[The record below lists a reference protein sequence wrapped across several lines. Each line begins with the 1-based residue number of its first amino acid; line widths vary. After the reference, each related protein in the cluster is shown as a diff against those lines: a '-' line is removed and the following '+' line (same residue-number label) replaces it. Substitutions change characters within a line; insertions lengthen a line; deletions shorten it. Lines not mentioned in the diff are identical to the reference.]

1 MRSSGIAVLVVEDD
15 ALILL
20 DICDELIDFGFR
32 VFEASNARLAL
43 ELLLLHP
50 EIEVLFT
57 DIDMPG
63 DMDGLLLAKHVR
75 ERWPPIKIIITSG
88 KHRFTERELPVD
100 GRFIPKPYHPKSVA
114 TAIYELMAA

>member
-1 MRSSGIAVLVVEDD
+1 MRSSGITVLVVEDD

-20 DICDELIDFGFR
+20 DICDELVGFGFR
-32 VFEASNARLAL
+32 VFEASNARVAL

-88 KHRFTERELPVD
+88 KHRFKADELPVV
-100 GRFIPKPYHPKSVA
+100 GRFISKPYDSNSVA
-114 TAIYELMAA
+114 TAIHEVMAA